1 VQLLTVPHLPVGRP
15 YGDSVP
21 GTARWIDLVDPDA
34 ASVESAVPTGLLPMD
49 VQRIVRRPRL
59 DHDPRPRLAAHG
71 DYVFGVLV
79 LPTMDDGGDVTCHEI
94 DVVATLERIVTV
106 RKTPPALDA
115 ACDISELV
123 TTARRDDLAPGM
135 GLYMLVDEIAERFLT
150 VADRFDDDIDQ
161 LEDNVGV
168 LPSEEVRTRISSIRH
183 EILEVRRVLTP
194 SRDAARAVLDDRV
207 AIDGDVTLFPRE
219 IELHF
224 ADAYDKL
231 LRATDSLDLARDLLA
246 GVRDFHQ
253 AQVANDQN
261 EVMKRLTVIASV
273 LLVPTFIVGLY
284 GQNLHG
290 GPEFNWRQGYLFSW
304 ALIIASTIAQIL
316 YYRRKRWI

>member
-1 VQLLTVPHLPVGRP
+1 
-15 YGDSVP
+15 
-21 GTARWIDLVDPDA
+21 
-34 ASVESAVPTGLLPMD
+34 
-49 VQRIVRRPRL
+49 
-59 DHDPRPRLAAHG
+59 
-71 DYVFGVLV
+71 
-79 LPTMDDGGDVTCHEI
+79 VTCHEI
-94 DVVATLERIVTV
+94 DVVATLDRLVTV
-106 RKTPPALDA
+106 RKTPPSLET
-115 ACDISELV
+115 CDISELV
-123 TTARRDDLAPGM
+123 TAANRDNLPAGM
-135 GLYMLVDEIAERFLT
+135 CLYQLIDEIAERFLI
-150 VADRFDDDIDQ
+150 VVDRFDDEIDE

-168 LPSEEVRTRISSIRH
+168 WRSEDIRLRIASLRH

-194 SRDAARAVLDDRV
+194 TRDAARAVLDDRV
-207 AIDGDVTLFPRE
+207 EIDGDVTLFPRE

-231 LRATDSLDLARDLLA
+231 LRATDGLDLARDLLA

-253 AQVANDQN
+253 ALVANDQN

-290 GPEFNWRQGYLFSW
+290 GPEFGWRDGYWFSW
-304 ALIIASTIAQIL
+304 ALIVVTTIAQLL

>member
-1 VQLLTVPHLPVGRP
+1 
-15 YGDSVP
+15 VP
-21 GTARWIDLVDPDA
+21 GTDRWIDLVDPDA
-34 ASVESAVPTGLLPMD
+34 AAVEAAAAIPLLPMD
-49 VQRIVRRPRL
+49 VQRIVRPPRP

-94 DVVATLERIVTV
+94 DVVVTLDRIVTI
-106 RKTPPALDA
+106 RKTPPALDE
-115 ACDISELV
+115 ACDISDLV
-123 TTARRDDLAPGM
+123 AAAQRDDAAPGM
-135 GLYMLVDEIAERFLT
+135 SLYLLVDEVAERFLT
-150 VADRFDDDIDQ
+150 VVDRFDDDIDQ

-168 LPSEEVRTRISSIRH
+168 WPSADVRLRISSIRH

-207 AIDGDVTLFPRE
+207 EIDGDVSLFPRE

-231 LRATDSLDLARDLLA
+231 LRATDGLDLARDLLA

-253 AQVANDQN
+253 AEVANDQN
-261 EVMKRLTVIASV
+261 EVMKRLTVVASV

-284 GQNLHG
+284 GQNLKG
-290 GPEFNWRQGYLFSW
+290 GPEFHWRDGYWFSW
-304 ALIIASTIAQIL
+304 ALIIASTVGQLL

>member
-1 VQLLTVPHLPVGRP
+1 M
-15 YGDSVP
+15 P
-21 GTARWIDLVDPDA
+21 GSERWIDLVDPDA
-34 ASVESAVPTGLLPMD
+34 TAIEAAVSTHVLPMD
-49 VQRIVRRPRL
+49 VQRLLRPTR
-59 DHDPRPRLAAHG
+59 DDTQPRPRLAAHG

-79 LPTMDDGGDVTCHEI
+79 LPTSDGDDGRVTCHEI
-94 DVVATLERIVTV
+94 DVVATLDRLVTV
-106 RKTPPALDA
+106 RKTPPSVAT
-115 ACDISELV
+115 CDISELV
-123 TTARRDDLAPGM
+123 TTANRDDLPSGIC
-135 GLYMLVDEIAERFLT
+135 LYQLIDEIAERFLI
-150 VADRFDDDIDQ
+150 VVDRFDDEIDE
-161 LEDNVGV
+161 LEDNVGAWA
-168 LPSEEVRTRISSIRH
+168 SEDIRLRIASLRH

-194 SRDAARAVLDDRV
+194 TRDAARAVLDDRV
-207 AIDGDVTLFPRE
+207 ELDGDVTLFPRDV
-219 IELHF
+219 ELHF

-231 LRATDSLDLARDLLA
+231 LRATDGLDLARDLLA

-290 GPEFNWRQGYLFSW
+290 GPEFGWRDGYWFSW
-304 ALIIASTIAQIL
+304 ALIVVTTIAQLL